1 MVPLTLLLTVLL
13 ATPQPPT
20 RWTGRARAQHS
31 GRIRALTVTADG
43 RYVSSDGRWVRVWT
57 KEVSTPAVSI
67 DTGGGEFG
75 HGALCV
81 SPDGTLLFTLGKGL
95 AAYALPSGEKRWEY
109 PVNPYVNTG
118 TFTPDCRVAA
128 MALGS
133 GDIQLFAP
141 YAFPKAPARTL
152 TMGRTNILGRSISG
166 LALSTTG
173 AWLAVSDAAASIEL
187 YEVATGERRAQLQPP
202 IPSRLRTHED
212 AVSAM
217 TFAGENELVALVP
230 GKKEA
235 RSWKLEATPAL
246 SRWPLALESP
256 WGMALAPDG
265 HSLAL
270 SVEGKLLLV
279 DVKERKLL
287 RTVPA
292 PGSGPLAWVG
302 TGAVVLGTQ
311 DGHLERVALTG
322 PAPSEPPRHEVV
334 TWLAGLTFSPDG
346 KLMATVVEERRR
358 PEIVHLL
365 ELWDTASGQR
375 AAAAEQTL
383 SGSTLTSAVTFVP
396 GTSTFYWHG
405 GEWVLEGGQ
414 LRRTRDQVGGAVA
427 TSSDG
432 KVRAVAFCY
441 MLQVQDAQGK
451 LVREFTLKEK
461 VYTFPDGRGYIDH
474 PDHCSVAL
482 SQEGARM
489 VSWGDDEL
497 KLWNPRTGKLL
508 RTMKKQGLE
517 VPLFTPDLKTAWLIP
532 TRYPAKTI
540 RRLELGTGKEAKLP
554 APAHGVVSAA
564 ISHDGARLALAASD
578 GSVEL
583 RDSKTSK
590 VLRTLGGAECVPS
603 LVVLSPGG
611 DTLALGCERG
621 AVALWDLRF

>member
-1 MVPLTLLLTVLL
+1 MTMVPLTLLLTVLA

-20 RWTGRARAQHS
+20 RWTGRARAEHS
-31 GRIRALTVTADG
+31 SRVRALTVTADG

-75 HGALCV
+75 QGALCV

-95 AAYALPSGEKRWEY
+95 AAYALPGGEKRWEY
-109 PVNPYVNTG
+109 PVNQYVNTG

-128 MALGS
+128 MVLGS
-133 GDIQLFAP
+133 GDIQLFEP
-141 YAFPKAPARTL
+141 HAFPKAPARTL
-152 TMGRTNILGRSISG
+152 TTGRTNGSGSGISG
-166 LALSTTG
+166 VALSATG
-173 AWLAVSDAAASIEL
+173 ALLAVSDFAASIEL
-187 YEVATGERRAQLQPP
+187 YDVATGERRARLQPP
-202 IPSRLRTHED
+202 IPSHLRTYED

-217 TFAGENELVALVP
+217 TFAGEDALVALVP

-246 SRWPLALESP
+246 SRWPLALEAP

-270 SVEGKLLLV
+270 SVKGTLLLV
-279 DVKERKLL
+279 DLKERKLL

-322 PAPSEPPRHEVV
+322 QAPSAPPRHEVV

-346 KLMATVVEERRR
+346 QHMATVVEERR
-358 PEIVHLL
+358 PEIVHML
-365 ELWDTASGQR
+365 ELWNTASGQR
-375 AAAAEQTL
+375 VAVAEQKL
-383 SGSTLTSAVTFVP
+383 HGSALTSAVTFVP
-396 GTSTFYWHG
+396 GTSALYWQG

-414 LRRTRDQVGGAVA
+414 LRRTREQAGSTVA
-427 TSSDG
+427 ASSDG

-451 LVREFTLKEK
+451 LVREVTLKEK
-461 VYTFPDGRGYIDH
+461 VYISPDGLGYIDH

-482 SQEGARM
+482 SRDGARM
-489 VSWGDDEL
+489 VSWGLGEL
-497 KLWNPRTGKLL
+497 MLWNPRTGKLL
-508 RTMKKQGLE
+508 RTVERQGLE
-517 VPLFTPDLKTAWLIP
+517 VPLFAPDLKVAWLVP
-532 TRYPAKTI
+532 TRDPAKAI
-540 RRLELGTGKEAKLP
+540 RRLELGTGKAGKLP
-554 APAHGVVSAA
+554 APAYGVASAA
-564 ISHDGARLALAASD
+564 VSHDGARLVLAASD
-578 GSVEL
+578 GSIEL

-590 VLRTLGGAECVPS
+590 VLRTLGGAECTPS
-603 LVVLSPGG
+603 TLAFSPRG
-611 DTLALGCERG
+611 DTLALGCGQG
-621 AVALWDLRF
+621 AVALWDLR